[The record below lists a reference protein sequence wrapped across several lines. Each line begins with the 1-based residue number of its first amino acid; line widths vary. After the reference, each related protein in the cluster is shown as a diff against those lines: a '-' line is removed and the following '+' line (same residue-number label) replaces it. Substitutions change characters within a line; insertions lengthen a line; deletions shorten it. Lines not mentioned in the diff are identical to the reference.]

1 MAEAYGPTS
10 CSSSLALESTLSRS
24 LEVQYGLVPKLC
36 HQSAKTIALARLK
49 TMSDY
54 AQPVFQRAKR
64 AVFFFKSW
72 NVELETKRVFM
83 KNKEFWKTVIQII
96 VTVLTALTTTLGV
109 TSCM

>member
-64 AVFFFKSW
+64 AVFFLW
-72 NVELETKRVFM
+72 
-83 KNKEFWKTVIQII
+83 
-96 VTVLTALTTTLGV
+96 
-109 TSCM
+109 

>member
-49 TMSDY
+49 TKVRLCAACFS
-54 AQPVFQRAKR
+54 ASKASGVFPL
-64 AVFFFKSW
+64 VMF
-72 NVELETKRVFM
+72 
-83 KNKEFWKTVIQII
+83 
-96 VTVLTALTTTLGV
+96 
-109 TSCM
+109 